1 MQEAHDKIE
10 ERLASL
16 MRSAQQGNAKAY
28 RDLLHELTGYLRR
41 AVRSRRSFLSSQ
53 DIEDI
58 VQEILLSVHSV
69 RATYDPRRPFLP
81 WLYAIA
87 RNRLADSARRY
98 GRTGRHESL
107 VDELPVTFI
116 DESTNIDID
125 SYKDAELLK
134 QAIEQ
139 LPPGQRQAIE
149 MLKLKELSL
158 KEASAQSGLS
168 IESLKVSV
176 HRGISNL
183 RKLLNAAGDRREN

>member
-1 MQEAHDKIE
+1 MQEKHDKAE
-10 ERLASL
+10 ERLAAL
-16 MRSAQQGNAKAY
+16 MRSAQQGNAQAY
-28 RDLLHELTGYLRR
+28 HDLLHQLTGYLRGI
-41 AVRSRRSFLSSQ
+41 VRTRRSFLSSQ

-98 GRTGRHESL
+98 TRTGRHETL
-107 VDELPVTFI
+107 VDELPVTFV

-125 SYKDAELLK
+125 GYKDAELLR
-134 QAIEQ
+134 QAIEK

-158 KEASAQSGLS
+158 KEASVQSGLS
-168 IESLKVSV
+168 VESLKVSV
-176 HRGISNL
+176 HRGITNL
-183 RKLLNAAGDRREN
+183 RKLFNNAGGRREN